1 MTQLRTIF
9 TAVAVLSSLAA
20 PAHAAGTGPA
30 EQTVYARGMA
40 GYACYRIPAITRTT
54 AGTLLAFAEA
64 RRNDCGDDGDIDLVV
79 RRSTDGGRTW
89 GPVQLVGDN
98 GPNTFGNPA
107 PVVDAA
113 TGRIVLVTTHN
124 PGETWQDRTVHVQHS
139 TDDGQSWS
147 APKDITAQV
156 KDPAWDLWYA
166 TGPVHGIQLS
176 QGDNAG
182 RLVIGASHESTDSR
196 RSGGHLIFSDDGGEN
211 WAIGA
216 SSENRPDVI
225 KPQEISVVE
234 LTGGGV
240 YAAARDQGGSEPGHR
255 AFAVSHDGG
264 DTFDAPF
271 RTIPELSAPIIQA
284 STLRWGDRILF
295 SAPAHPAGRE
305 AMSIRSSS
313 DEGATWQP
321 WQEGKVV
328 HWGPAGYSDLVAVDE
343 DTIGHI
349 YERGNGN
356 PYEEIVFAA
365 FGEDYLAEPNGTPP
379 NFPPPPEPGP
389 VTPDDSGNGN
399 TAYVR
404 GGPGLAPGRFGPAM
418 EFGGTQYAQIPL
430 TDSLDLRSDDF
441 TITSWFKYGETTGAH
456 TILWAY
462 RMGSENTPQ
471 IWLRAE
477 PESNRIRAHLAAE
490 EGHATI
496 ASTAAF
502 NDGQWHH
509 IALQR
514 GGGRF
519 RMLVDGAE
527 VAGKDA
533 PLGSVSAGGA
543 EFGID
548 GVHIGQRVD
557 GANRWLGA
565 LDETRI
571 YRKALPDSQLEAI
584 RLDNRPVDTALEL
597 RLPLDEVR

>member
-1 MTQLRTIF
+1 MTQLRTLAA
-9 TAVAVLSSLAA
+9 TAAVLTSLAV
-20 PAHAAGTGPA
+20 PAHAATPGPA
-30 EQTVYARGMA
+30 EQTVYARGLA
-40 GYACYRIPAITRTT
+40 GYACYRIPAIVRTT
-54 AGTLLAFAEA
+54 ANTLLAFAEA

-124 PGETWQDRTVHVQHS
+124 PGDVVQDRTVHVQHS
-139 TDDGQSWS
+139 DDDGQSWS
-147 APKDITAQV
+147 APREISAQV
-156 KDPAWDLWYA
+156 KEPAWDTWYA
-166 TGPVHGIQLS
+166 TGPMHGIQLT
-176 QGDNAG
+176 GGEHAG
-182 RLVIGASHESTDSR
+182 RLVIGASHESSDPR
-196 RSGGHLIFSDDGGEN
+196 RSGGHLIYSDDGGQN
-211 WAIGA
+211 WAVGA
-216 SSENRPDVI
+216 NSENRPDTL

-234 LTGGGV
+234 LAGGGV
-240 YAAARDQGGSEPGHR
+240 YAAARDQGGTDPGHR
-255 AFAVSHDGG
+255 AFAVSRDGG
-264 DTFDAPF
+264 GTFEDPF
-271 RTIPELSAPIIQA
+271 RTIPELSAPIIQG

-305 AMSIRSSS
+305 AMSIRASS
-313 DEGATWQP
+313 DEGASWQP
-321 WQEGKVV
+321 WQEGKIV
-328 HWGPAGYSDLVAVDE
+328 HWGPAAYSDLVAVDD
-343 DTIGHI
+343 DTVGLI

-356 PYEEIVFAA
+356 PYEEIVFST

-379 NFPPPPEPGP
+379 NFPAPPEPGP
-389 VTPDDSGNGN
+389 VTPDESGNGG

-404 GGPGLAPGRFGPAM
+404 GEPDLTPGRYGQAPALD
-418 EFGGTQYAQIPL
+418 GSQHVQVPL
-430 TDSLDLRSDDF
+430 TDALDLGSDDF
-441 TITSWFKYGETTGAH
+441 TITSWFRYSETTGAH
-456 TILWAY
+456 TVLWAY

-471 IWLRAE
+471 IWVRAE
-477 PESNRIRAHLAAE
+477 PESNRIRAHVAAE

-496 ASTAAF
+496 ASTTAF

-509 IALQR
+509 LVLQR

-527 VAGKDA
+527 VAGKNA
-533 PLGSVSAGGA
+533 PLGSVTAGGA
-543 EFGID
+543 EFGMD

-557 GANRWLGA
+557 GADRWRGE

-584 RLDNRPVDTALEL
+584 RLENKPIGTGLEL